1 MVLLTCAATAWGW
14 GQAVPLI
21 LPRARHAQQN
31 QSARGEM
38 QVRRDARV
46 ARGSFSGAA
55 RHVNAILLSS
65 ETARSPR
72 DFGSRDGRR
81 AVCGAPLWSLRHLS
95 ADWPQKKRC

>member
-14 GQAVPLI
+14 GPAVPLI

-55 RHVNAILLSS
+55 RHVNDVLVGGDREIPAGFRV
-65 ETARSPR
+65 T
-72 DFGSRDGRR
+72 
-81 AVCGAPLWSLRHLS
+81 
-95 ADWPQKKRC
+95 